1 MTIPKKNNSTNSQ
14 RARILRWLRKA
25 PLTTLQ
31 ARQELFIMSI
41 AARIFEL
48 KERGHNI
55 QTFMVDAAFGSKRKV
70 ARYVLIPEATE

>member
-1 MTIPKKNNSTNSQ
+1 
-14 RARILRWLRKA
+14 
-25 PLTTLQ
+25 
-31 ARQELFIMSI
+31 MSI